1 MKMSIMKTLMKT
13 LSRGFL
19 ALAMLL
25 VTVAAAEAQPARV
38 VISVTNADG
47 EPIEGAK
54 VTAENPSI
62 GFEET
67 KETSK
72 RGRLKMAFLDPT
84 VRYQLTITAEGY
96 QGRKTVIKP
105 AIGGTER
112 FEYELQK
119 LGQQA
124 AGPTEG
130 DEAPEVKR
138 SYTPAQI
145 VFNSGVESYQAGDL
159 DAAKSKFLEALDMDP
174 TLVAAHSALATI
186 YLENEQYEEALASAQ
201 ALAAAE
207 PENPRGFRLIFEAH
221 RGLGN
226 DDAADDALDK
236 LGRLERGTDDALFM
250 FNEGTEALKVGDLE
264 TGRERMESAL
274 KLKPDLEP
282 AMKALAIAYINL
294 EEYELAAKMAESYL
308 EVQPRDPTILKLRLD
323 AYRALGDEE
332 KIQEAFEAAAAV
344 DPTVLVRAYVTSAQ
358 EAFDAGN
365 PAQAIADARSAL
377 EIDPDQP
384 RAHFILGLS
393 LVNQE
398 QTEEA
403 KTHLQRFL
411 ELAPNDPEAET
422 AKSMLQYL

>member
-1 MKMSIMKTLMKT
+1 MKMSRMKI
-13 LSRGFL
+13 LSRFL
-19 ALAMLL
+19 LLIAMIL
-25 VTVAAAEAQPARV
+25 VAVAAAEAQPARV
-38 VISVTNADG
+38 VVTVLDADG
-47 EPIEGAK
+47 EPIQGAQVK
-54 VTAENPSI
+54 AENPSI
-62 GFEET
+62 GFEDT
-67 KETSK
+67 KETGK
-72 RGRLKMAFLDPT
+72 RGRLKMAFMDPT

-112 FEYELQK
+112 FEYQLQK

-124 AGPTEG
+124 AAPA
-130 DEAPEVKR
+130 DDADAPEVKR

-159 DAAKSKFLEALDMDP
+159 DTAKSKFLEALDMDP
-174 TLVAAHSALATI
+174 TLVSAHSALATI

-207 PENPRGFRLIFEAH
+207 PENPRGFRLVFEAQ

-226 DDAADDALDK
+226 DEAAEDALDK
-236 LGRLERGTDDALFM
+236 LGRLERGKDDALFL

-274 KLKPDLEP
+274 KLKSDLEP
-282 AMKALAIAYINL
+282 AMKALAITYINL
-294 EEYELAAKMAESYL
+294 EEYELAAQMAESYL
-308 EVQPRDPTILKLRLD
+308 EAQPQDPTILKLRLD
-323 AYRALGDEE
+323 AYRALGNEE
-332 KIQEAFEAAAAV
+332 KMQEAFEAAAAV
-344 DPTVLVRAYVTSAQ
+344 DPTVLVRAYVASAQ
-358 EAFDAGN
+358 AAFDAGN
-365 PAQAIADARSAL
+365 PAQAIADARAAL

-398 QTEEA
+398 QTDEA
-403 KTHLQRFL
+403 KVHLERFL

-422 AKSMLQYL
+422 ARSMLQYL